1 MKRPSGF
8 EILVTDVNDVA
19 PVITSDGGGDTAYL
33 TVAENGTAVT
43 TVAAS
48 DADGPALDY
57 AITGGND
64 AGLFAIDAATGV
76 LTFVSAPD
84 FEAPADFNGDNVYKL
99 VVSASDGTFS
109 TSQEIGIQVTGV
121 NEGPRITSLG
131 GGDSA
136 VASVDENSL
145 FVANVAASDPE
156 GQTLAYAIVGGAD
169 AARFQIDA
177 ATGALR
183 FVSAPNFEAPGD
195 VGADNVYDVVVAA
208 SDGALGDAQAIAVSV
223 ANRVDGVTRI
233 GNSGSNTLTGTEAE
247 DTLLGLGGNDTLLGG
262 GGGDALEG
270 GSGGD
275 RLTGGRGADSLSG
288 GAGADRFIFESTA
301 DSRPDAVDVITD
313 FSRAQNDRIELDDI
327 DANSL
332 FGGNQSFSF
341 IGTAAFS
348 GSAGQL
354 RYTQAGGNTLVTGD
368 VNGDAVADFAIQ
380 VTGTPFLSSS
390 DFIL

>member
-1 MKRPSGF
+1 
-8 EILVTDVNDVA
+8 VTF
-19 PVITSDGGGDTAYL
+19 
-33 TVAENGTAVT
+33 
-43 TVAAS
+43 VAAN
-48 DADGPALDY
+48 DADGPALEY

-64 AGLFAIDAATGV
+64 ASLFAIDAATGV
-76 LTFVSAPD
+76 LTFVSAPN
-84 FEAPADFNGDNVYKL
+84 FEAPTDFNGDNVYKL

-109 TSQEIGIQVTGV
+109 ASQEIGIQVTNV

-136 VASVDENSL
+136 AARVDENSL

-169 AARFQIDA
+169 AARFHIDA

-195 VGADNVYDVVVAA
+195 AGGDNVYDVVVAA
-208 SDGALGDAQAIAVSV
+208 SDGALGDTQAIAVSV
-223 ANRVDGVTRI
+223 ANRVDGVTRQ

-262 GGGDALEG
+262 GGNDALEG
-270 GSGGD
+270 GSGAD
-275 RLTGGRGADSLSG
+275 RLTGGLGGDSLSG
-288 GAGADRFIFESTA
+288 GAGADRFIFESIS
-301 DSRPDAVDVITD
+301 DSRPDSADVITD
-313 FSRAQNDRIELDDI
+313 FSRTQNDRIELHDI

-332 FGGNQSFSF
+332 SGGNQNFSF

-354 RYTQAGGNTLVTGD
+354 RYAQAGGNTFVMGD
-368 VNGDAVADFAIQ
+368 VNGDAVADFTIQ
-380 VTGTPFLSSS
+380 VAGTLFLSSG
-390 DFIL
+390 DFVL